1 MKIVI
6 LGGTGAMGGMFGSRL
21 FMNGYD
27 VTLYD
32 LNQAA
37 IDSVKKNGLQFTDKQ
52 SVTHSLQIPATSN
65 ATELPVA
72 DLVIIF
78 VKGMYTRAALQ
89 AVKSSISPTTKVLT
103 LQNGWGHSDVIQQEV
118 SKSQMILGV
127 TYASGQ
133 VSGLGQIKQVGG
145 DDMFIGNFERAND
158 EFVTELAEVFKTIGF
173 NPTVSD
179 NVMQDIWKKLSL
191 NACTLPTSSIPRFTA
206 DQIPTHEGL
215 VDLMKGILAEVVE
228 VASHH
233 GITLDF
239 EERINYIVNL
249 LKNAKGGRSSM
260 LQDFEAKRATEIDF
274 ISGAIV
280 KEGAK
285 FGVKTPYNHAMKCL
299 IQSIQEGYL
308 RQ

>member
-32 LNQAA
+32 LNQPA
-37 IDSVKKNGLQFTDKQ
+37 IDAVQANGLQFTDKQ
-52 SVTHSLQIPATSN
+52 GVTHSLAIPATSN
-65 ATELPVA
+65 VAELPQA
-72 DLVIIF
+72 DLVVIF
-78 VKGMYTRAALQ
+78 VKGMYTPSALQ
-89 AVKSSISPTTKVLT
+89 TIKGIISANTKVLT
-103 LQNGWGHSDVIQQEV
+103 LQNGWGHSDIIQQYV
-118 SKSQMILGV
+118 PKNQIIMGV

-133 VSGLGQIKQVGG
+133 VPGLGQIKQVGG
-145 DDMFIGNFERAND
+145 DDMFIGNFERPND
-158 EFVTELAEVFKTIGF
+158 EFVMYLGEVFRKIGF
-173 NPTVSD
+173 NPVVSD
-179 NVMQDIWKKLSL
+179 NVLLDIWKKLSL
-191 NACTLPTSSIPRFTA
+191 NCCTLPASSIPRFTA
-206 DQIPTHEGL
+206 DQIPTHEGM
-215 VDLMKGILAEVVE
+215 VELMKGILGEVVE

-299 IQSIQEGYL
+299 IQSIQEDYL